1 MKQTNTRA
9 MVETAFVSTIVVM
22 LTIVGSTVPFLS
34 LLATLVA
41 PSGIALIGIRWG
53 SRYSCATSVVAFVL
67 VSLLVG
73 PLMAMATIL
82 AYSLPSIFLG
92 EAFRANWSFGKL
104 IVIPAIALTLTS
116 LMGIFISAG
125 LTSFDLS
132 QINHIIDVDL
142 KNAII
147 ESVKQQPMTQEQM
160 DAYINHLDFTIQQAK
175 RMLLAYWFAANA
187 VVVYM
192 LAKLVSYI
200 GGRTNSVMRTLPTM
214 DTWRLPIWGAGVL
227 AVGIILA
234 YGEQYLGYTN
244 TIISDVGLN
253 LALFGGMVCGLNGI
267 TCLLSIMK
275 SYNLA
280 SFFRF
285 IIIALLYVMSP
296 MALVIYGIFDMFL
309 DMRARFQ
316 KRSL

>member
-53 SRYSCATSVVAFVL
+53 SKYSCAASVVAFVL

-104 IVIPAIALTLTS
+104 IVIPASALTLPS

-132 QINHIIDVDL
+132 QINHMIDVDL

-160 DAYINHLDFTIQQAK
+160 DAYINRLDFTIQQAK

-214 DTWRLPIWGAGVL
+214 DTWSMPIWGAGVL

-234 YGEQYLGYTN
+234 YGEQYLGYTG

-280 SFFRF
+280 GFFRF

>member
-1 MKQTNTRA
+1 MNKTNTRA

-53 SRYSCATSVVAFVL
+53 SRYSCAASVVAFVL

-104 IVIPAIALTLTS
+104 IVIPAIAL
-116 LMGIFISAG
+116 
-125 LTSFDLS
+125 
-132 QINHIIDVDL
+132 
-142 KNAII
+142 
-147 ESVKQQPMTQEQM
+147 VKQQPMTQEQM
-160 DAYINHLDFTIQQAK
+160 DAYINRLDFAFQQVK

-187 VVVYM
+187 IVIYI

-200 GGRTNSVMRTLPTM
+200 GRRTNSVMRILPTM
-214 DTWRLPIWGAGVL
+214 DTWRMPLWWAGVL

-234 YGEQYLGYTN
+234 YAGPYLGYTES
-244 TIISDVGLN
+244 ILADVGLN
-253 LALFGGMVCGLNGI
+253 LALFGAMICGLNGI

-280 SFFRF
+280 GIFKFA
-285 IIIALLYVMSP
+285 IIAFLYIMSP
-296 MALVIYGIFDMFL
+296 LALVIYGVFDMFL
-309 DMRARFQ
+309 DMRARFE
-316 KRSL
+316 KRSS

>member
-53 SRYSCATSVVAFVL
+53 SRYSCAASVVAFVL

-132 QINHIIDVDL
+132 QINHMIDVDL

-147 ESVKQQPMTQEQM
+147 ESVKQQPMPQEQM
-160 DAYINHLDFTIQQAK
+160 DAYINRLGFTIQQAK

-214 DTWRLPIWGAGVL
+214 DTWRMPIWGAGVL

-280 SFFRF
+280 GFFRF
-285 IIIALLYVMSP
+285 IIIAFLYVMSP

>member
-53 SRYSCATSVVAFVL
+53 SKYSCAASVVAFVL

-104 IVIPAIALTLTS
+104 IVIPAIALTVTS

-132 QINHIIDVDL
+132 QINHMIDVDL

-160 DAYINHLDFTIQQAK
+160 DAYINRLDFTIQQAK
-175 RMLLAYWFAANA
+175 RMLLAYWFAANT

-200 GGRTNSVMRTLPTM
+200 GSRTNSVMRTLPTM
-214 DTWRLPIWGAGVL
+214 DTWRMPIWGAGVL

-244 TIISDVGLN
+244 TIISDIGLN

-280 SFFRF
+280 GFFRF

>member
-1 MKQTNTRA
+1 MNKTNTRA

-53 SRYSCATSVVAFVL
+53 SRYSCAASVVAFVL

-116 LMGIFISAG
+116 LIGILISAG

-132 QINHIIDVDL
+132 QISRMIDVDL

-160 DAYINHLDFTIQQAK
+160 DAYINRLDFAFSK
-175 RMLLAYWFAANA
+175 
-187 VVVYM
+187 
-192 LAKLVSYI
+192 
-200 GGRTNSVMRTLPTM
+200 
-214 DTWRLPIWGAGVL
+214 
-227 AVGIILA
+227 
-234 YGEQYLGYTN
+234 
-244 TIISDVGLN
+244 
-253 LALFGGMVCGLNGI
+253 
-267 TCLLSIMK
+267 
-275 SYNLA
+275 
-280 SFFRF
+280 
-285 IIIALLYVMSP
+285 
-296 MALVIYGIFDMFL
+296 
-309 DMRARFQ
+309 
-316 KRSL
+316 

>member
-53 SRYSCATSVVAFVL
+53 SKYSCAASVVAFVL

-132 QINHIIDVDL
+132 QINHMIDVDL

-160 DAYINHLDFTIQQAK
+160 DAYINRLDFTIQQAK

-214 DTWRLPIWGAGVL
+214 DTWRMPIWGAGVL

-234 YGEQYLGYTN
+234 YGEQYLGYTD

-253 LALFGGMVCGLNGI
+253 LALFGGMVCGLNGT

-275 SYNLA
+275 SYNL
-280 SFFRF
+280 SGFFRF